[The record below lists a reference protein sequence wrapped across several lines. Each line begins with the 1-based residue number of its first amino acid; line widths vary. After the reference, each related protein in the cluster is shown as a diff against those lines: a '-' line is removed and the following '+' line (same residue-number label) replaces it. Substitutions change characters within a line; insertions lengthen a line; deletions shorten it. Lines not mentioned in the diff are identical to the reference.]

1 MNNAMQTLCFALILG
16 LTCAITGCSKK
27 KESYEV
33 RDVNAV
39 RAELREQVERGKLT
53 REEAI
58 VKLAE
63 AQARLGSKQRK
74 KDWKP
79 SPELEAL
86 GKELKD
92 KVEEGHMTAEEAKAE
107 WMEAAGTA
115 KSKARPKK
123 GSESSGAK
131 K

>member
-1 MNNAMQTLCFALILG
+1 MQTLFFVLVLG

-33 RDVNAV
+33 RDMNAV
-39 RAELREQVERGKLT
+39 RAELREQVDRGTLT

-63 AQARLGSKQRK
+63 AQARLGSKQRM

-79 SPELEAL
+79 SPEFEAL

-92 KVEEGHMTAEEAKAE
+92 KVDEGHMTAEEAKAE
-107 WMEAAGTA
+107 WMKAAGIA
-115 KSKARPKK
+115 KSKAGAQK
-123 GSESSGAK
+123 SDASSGTEK
-131 K
+131 